1 MLNAFDNINVVL
13 PAKWRLPGI
22 LCSRCGHSSY
32 GTDIS
37 SHDGN
42 SDIPLADEFAFV
54 SAESWFASRSIWARS
69 LGVDASRLSP
79 GIQIGRP
86 AACAGERA
94 SYPLVH
100 VSPTRWWCRRDV
112 LAHLV
117 SINAITDANFV
128 PIAGWTNYGE
138 LVINAVAATNS
149 SMCNECGRITVP
161 TSDYAVRTGLIRI
174 QSGIA
179 RMSRDRRTLLFRS
192 DVVRAFRDYGISSS
206 EFQKF
211 H

>member
-1 MLNAFDNINVVL
+1 MLNAFDNMDVVL
-13 PAKWRLPGI
+13 PAQWRLPGI
-22 LCSRCGHSSY
+22 LCSQCGYSSY

-42 SDIPLADEFAFV
+42 SDIPLADEFKFV
-54 SAESWFASRSIWARS
+54 SADSWFTSRSIWARS
-69 LGVDASRLSP
+69 LGVETSRLSP

-86 AACAGERA
+86 AARAEERT

-117 SINAITDANFV
+117 SISAITDAAFV
-128 PIAGWTNYGE
+128 PIAGWHNYGE
-138 LVINAVAATNS
+138 LVINTVAATNS
-149 SMCNECGRITVP
+149 CACSECGRITVP
-161 TSDYAVRTGLIRI
+161 TSDCAVRTGLVNI
-174 QSGIA
+174 QCGIA
-179 RMSRDRRTLLFRS
+179 CMSRDRRTLLFRS
-192 DVVRAFRDYGISSS
+192 DVVRSLLDYGISYS
-206 EFQKF
+206 EFQRF